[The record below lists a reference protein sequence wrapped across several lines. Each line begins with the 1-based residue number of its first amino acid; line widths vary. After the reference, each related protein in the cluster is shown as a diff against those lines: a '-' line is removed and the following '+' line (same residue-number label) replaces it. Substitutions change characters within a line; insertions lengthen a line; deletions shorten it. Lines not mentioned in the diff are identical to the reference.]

1 MSDSKRLT
9 SLLLEYLNKA
19 VAGTLPGGSLTI
31 GSPNK
36 IGQGAKTIIQNNT
49 AEALSD
55 VSVAVRSLWL
65 QTPTTNSNVYIGD
78 ANVNGNSPKLE
89 KDSEAFLDVSD
100 LTGIYV
106 YGTAGD
112 KVYYLYTYVG

>member
-1 MSDSKRLT
+1 MSDQRRLT
-9 SLLLEYLNKA
+9 SLLQDYLNKA

-36 IGQGAKTIIQNNT
+36 VGQGVKTISQNNT

-55 VSVAVRSLWL
+55 VSVTVRSLWL
-65 QTPTTNSNVYIGD
+65 QTPNTNSNVYIGD
-78 ANVNGNSPKLE
+78 VSVDGNSPKLE
-89 KDSEAFLDVSD
+89 KDSEAFLEFGD
-100 LTGIYV
+100 LTSLYV